1 MIALI
6 VAYDRNRVIG
16 NKGHI
21 PWDIKEDKLY
31 FKALTTS
38 HVVIMGRRT
47 YEEIGKPLANRT
59 NVVISKTKNFD
70 QDGCYTV
77 GSLKEALELFKDQDI
92 YIAGGALLYKEA
104 LDIVD
109 EMYITEIDGSYEGDT
124 YFPEFDK
131 SLFIEEVI
139 KEVKGDINYR
149 YLRYIRKK

>member
-1 MIALI
+1 M
-6 VAYDRNRVIG
+6 D
-16 NKGHI
+16 
-21 PWDIKEDKLY
+21 
-31 FKALTTS
+31 
-38 HVVIMGRRT
+38 
-47 YEEIGKPLANRT
+47 
-59 NVVISKTKNFD
+59 
-70 QDGCYTV
+70 
-77 GSLKEALELFKDQDI
+77 LFKDQDI

-124 YFPEFDK
+124 YFPKFDK